1 VAISHWSW
9 RSAVNPACTADGLLH
24 DVITGMMPFMLFVVF
39 VFTRR
44 PYCTEV
50 WGHLGLDH
58 PRHGDGPSRKGA
70 ALPCDAGVEKNL
82 R

>member
-1 VAISHWSW
+1 
-9 RSAVNPACTADGLLH
+9 
-24 DVITGMMPFMLFVVF
+24 LFVVF
-39 VFTRR
+39 PFTRR

-70 ALPCDAGVEKNL
+70 APPCAAGVEKNL